1 LTGNGNRPAYIVMR
15 GIISPECI
23 AVEGP
28 LIIAAAFAP
37 IPAPASADGWR
48 VDQVDGHKADQ
59 LDDDRY
65 RPTTPHTPTTPPAYA
80 PR

>member
-1 LTGNGNRPAYIVMR
+1 LIVNRNRPAYIVMR

-23 AVEGP
+23 AMEGS
-28 LIIAAAFAP
+28 LIIAAAAFAP

-59 LDDDRY
+59 LDDRY